1 MSSWA
6 ELLRRSSA
14 STPKALGVLPACAM
28 ASEPEQEA
36 VATPTTFELELLLPK
51 RPLLPKNVE
60 ALGLPETPS
69 PLRVA
74 VSQHEMLN
82 DLRATLND
90 SPEAVSY
97 THLTLPTSELK

>member
-36 VATPTTFELELLLPK
+36 VATPTTFELSLI
-51 RPLLPKNVE
+51 
-60 ALGLPETPS
+60 
-69 PLRVA
+69 
-74 VSQHEMLN
+74 HI
-82 DLRATLND
+82 
-90 SPEAVSY
+90 
-97 THLTLPTSELK
+97 

>member
-36 VATPTTFELELLLPK
+36 VATPATFELLILIPK
-51 RPLLPKNVE
+51 GQLM
-60 ALGLPETPS
+60 
-69 PLRVA
+69 
-74 VSQHEMLN
+74 Q
-82 DLRATLND
+82 
-90 SPEAVSY
+90 
-97 THLTLPTSELK
+97 